1 MLVLTLCACQQ
12 TYDVTFELGYDNKTE
27 VKTYDKGAKVDFSPT
42 RTDYDFGG
50 WFKDEALT
58 QPWGDSAVEADVT
71 LYAKWTPKVTTQVTV
86 TLDYNYHGAPS
97 PKQETI
103 TAGTAYTPEVPQRTN
118 YDFLGW
124 FTDSSFSP
132 PPFSNGTVVN
142 EDITLYAK
150 WQVKPEVQVDVT
162 LNLNYD
168 GAPAPT
174 VVSIAKGETLYAEN
188 PTRDEYEF
196 KGWYL
201 EATLET
207 PFDVTTQIN
216 EDITLYA
223 KWEVLPE
230 LRFELSADGNSYS
243 VSAGTFKGG
252 ELVIPAAYEGKPVT
266 EVKAEGFKNVGAT
279 KVCSRQRDE
288 NRQRGICRKQYNRA
302 YRSRFGRRTGQRF
315 PRLHIRRGQCGQRF
329 GSSRN
334 FEKAGC
340 RRQCRSRGEC
350 LEGH

>member
-1 MLVLTLCACQQ
+1 M
-12 TYDVTFELGYDNKTE
+12 
-27 VKTYDKGAKVDFSPT
+27 
-42 RTDYDFGG
+42 
-50 WFKDEALT
+50 T
-58 QPWGDSAVEADVT
+58 QPWGDSVVEADVT

-86 TLDYNYHGAPS
+86 TLNYNYHGAPS

-174 VVSIAKGETLYAEN
+174 VVSIAEGETLYAEN

-223 KWEVLPE
+223 KWEILPE

-243 VSAGTFKGG
+243 VSQAR
-252 ELVIPAAYEGKPVT
+252 LRAASWLYPQPT
-266 EVKAEGFKNVGAT
+266 KA
-279 KVCSRQRDE
+279 S
-288 NRQRGICRKQYNRA
+288 
-302 YRSRFGRRTGQRF
+302 
-315 PRLHIRRGQCGQRF
+315 P
-329 GSSRN
+329 
-334 FEKAGC
+334 
-340 RRQCRSRGEC
+340 
-350 LEGH
+350 

>member
-1 MLVLTLCACQQ
+1 M
-12 TYDVTFELGYDNKTE
+12 
-27 VKTYDKGAKVDFSPT
+27 
-42 RTDYDFGG
+42 
-50 WFKDEALT
+50 
-58 QPWGDSAVEADVT
+58 
-71 LYAKWTPKVTTQVTV
+71 
-86 TLDYNYHGAPS
+86 
-97 PKQETI
+97 
-103 TAGTAYTPEVPQRTN
+103 
-118 YDFLGW
+118 GW

-223 KWEVLPE
+223 NGRFCPSCASSFPQTAILTPFPQAR
-230 LRFELSADGNSYS
+230 LR
-243 VSAGTFKGG
+243 
-252 ELVIPAAYEGKPVT
+252 AASWLYPQLT
-266 EVKAEGFKNVGAT
+266 KA
-279 KVCSRQRDE
+279 S
-288 NRQRGICRKQYNRA
+288 
-302 YRSRFGRRTGQRF
+302 
-315 PRLHIRRGQCGQRF
+315 P
-329 GSSRN
+329 
-334 FEKAGC
+334 
-340 RRQCRSRGEC
+340 
-350 LEGH
+350 